1 MAFTVVATVALAQ
14 TPPANDPIKRTP
26 LQKTEYPE
34 GHFTYVMMVEIAPN
48 ATIARHTHPGIE
60 SSYVLDGNLDL
71 VIEGKPS
78 QAFKAGDSF
87 TVPLNAVHGGKVG
100 DKGLKLIGFY
110 VVDKT
115 KPLATP
121 APASQEG
128 ASRSHATE
136 SKSGRR
142 PQRAAAPGS
151 SRISPS
157 SDGNCS
163 IRGRGAMAATS
174 RRTNGALAGRG
185 PVRRSTK

>member
-1 MAFTVVATVALAQ
+1 MKKLIAGFAAMAFTVVATVALAQ
-14 TPPANDPIKRTP
+14 TPTPPAGDPIKRTP

-48 ATIARHTHPGIE
+48 ATIGRHTHPGIE

-87 TVPLNAVHGGKVG
+87 TVPHNAVHGGKVG
-100 DKGLKLIGFY
+100 DKGLKLIGVY

-121 APASQEG
+121 APASQ
-128 ASRSHATE
+128 
-136 SKSGRR
+136 
-142 PQRAAAPGS
+142 
-151 SRISPS
+151 
-157 SDGNCS
+157 
-163 IRGRGAMAATS
+163 
-174 RRTNGALAGRG
+174 
-185 PVRRSTK
+185 